1 VQVVEEFGRRPIP
14 HESLS
19 TVYDEIIS
27 AWIPVHRVVEAGLRL
42 LALAVDLNESHLKLW
57 LGRHEEEL
65 VWDLLLSHTLAKNA
79 AEAIDTLMPDLEPL
93 LLTEYV
99 IVQIEMA
106 LLLGYEAHLVPVDV
120 L

>member
-1 VQVVEEFGRRPIP
+1 
-14 HESLS
+14 
-19 TVYDEIIS
+19 
-27 AWIPVHRVVEAGLRL
+27 
-42 LALAVDLNESHLKLW
+42 
-57 LGRHEEEL
+57 
-65 VWDLLLSHTLAKNA
+65 LLSHTLAKNA